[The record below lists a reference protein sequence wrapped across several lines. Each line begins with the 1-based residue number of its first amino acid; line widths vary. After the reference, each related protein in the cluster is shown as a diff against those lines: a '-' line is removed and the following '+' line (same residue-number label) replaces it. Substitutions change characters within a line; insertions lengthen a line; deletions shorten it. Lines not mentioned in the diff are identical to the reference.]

1 MTFILTASKWV
12 REDDEADDVHKKSY
26 SPRSENTGGI
36 LTFKVDDEDLKGTL
50 PASEQN
56 DTVLPKRF
64 TAEQKGKAILIPS
77 DDKAQVPHRPSKQP
91 VKVLSSSSQQ
101 SSQRST
107 ITKSSVHKPAATC
120 TTEGAHM
127 IDLSNPFSALD
138 DLIET

>member
-1 MTFILTASKWV
+1 MCQPLVQRYAGNI
-12 REDDEADDVHKKSY
+12 
-26 SPRSENTGGI
+26 
-36 LTFKVDDEDLKGTL
+36 GTL

-107 ITKSSVHKPAATC
+107 ITKSSVHKPAATR

-127 IDLSNPFSALD
+127 IELSNPFSALD
-138 DLIET
+138 DLIDT

>member
-1 MTFILTASKWV
+1 MRRSSVSLSSDQNYVHSLEENLEAIQKDMEELKSGMELYRQVSKTT
-12 REDDEADDVHKKSY
+12 R
-26 SPRSENTGGI
+26 
-36 LTFKVDDEDLKGTL
+36 F
-50 PASEQN
+50 
-56 DTVLPKRF
+56 LPKRF

-91 VKVLSSSSQQ
+91 VKGLSSSSQQ

-127 IDLSNPFSALD
+127 IELSNPFSALD
-138 DLIET
+138 DLIDT